1 MTDLRAALPSTAEDD
16 DNDDEEWEGLHSDD
30 NRENEREQTTVKK
43 GRRKIRRAKDEK
55 GRIVLKSLKHKPGA
69 LKRKAV
75 LESRE
80 RERFGRN
87 LAEMVGTTQAGGDV
101 REGERDDGA
110 SRRREQRWGA
120 LRAFIGGNLV
130 GGQGLGVV

>member
-16 DNDDEEWEGLHSDD
+16 DDDDEEWEGLHSEDD
-30 NRENEREQTTVKK
+30 RENEREQTITKK

-69 LKRKAV
+69 LKRKAI
-75 LESRE
+75 LEGRE

-87 LAEMVGTTQAGGDV
+87 LAEMVGTTRAGEDA
-101 REGERDDGA
+101 REGETGDGE
-110 SRRREQRWGA
+110 SRRREQRWEA

-130 GGQGLGVV
+130 GGQALGVR